1 MKRNRKTAIILATM
15 LSLIAIVAS
24 WIVFTFLPV
33 SPERASLT
41 MGCLVVGFICS
52 SALYFVVT
60 KLPDKRWVRVTA
72 FSLFALFAFAPLASA
87 VVPKITYSR
96 FGFTVYG
103 ATPIP
108 VLDITVNQYGVLWF
122 RPKTHQITRA
132 ELDALITPGVE
143 VVIVGIGWDS
153 IARLTDDAKL
163 LGDSIELRVLATP
176 EAFVLYNKLKA
187 EGRGVEL
194 LAHSTC

>member
-1 MKRNRKTAIILATM
+1 
-15 LSLIAIVAS
+15 
-24 WIVFTFLPV
+24 
-33 SPERASLT
+33 
-41 MGCLVVGFICS
+41 MGCLVVGIICS
-52 SALYFVVT
+52 SVLYAVVT
-60 KLPDKRWVRVTA
+60 NLPDKRWVRVTA
-72 FSLFALFAFAPLASA
+72 LALFALFAFVPLASA
-87 VVPKITYSR
+87 AVPRITYAR

-108 VLDITVNQYGVLWF
+108 VLDITVNRHGVLWF
-122 RPKTHQITRA
+122 RPKTHQITRD
-132 ELDALITPGVE
+132 ELDALITPGVD
-143 VVIVGIGWDS
+143 VVVVGIGWDS

-187 EGRGVEL
+187 EGRGVVL